1 LRDLKKPFSGIEQG
15 LSVIQRET
23 AAIYES
29 IADIIELANPSTSQ
43 VIQDLHAAKQ
53 VLTDTEA
60 KMAAFNSLQTKSTF
74 SDIISAQ
81 DKELKTL
88 SSLQGLSYT
97 DKKALSYYQRTD
109 FVTSVE
115 ETSKKSNSHAYQ
127 VALQNE
133 LAKKLKT
140 SKYSGK
146 ISSQSYTYNF
156 KEMKRDFVLKIIDFS
171 E

>member
-1 LRDLKKPFSGIEQG
+1 MAAQTKELRQ
-15 LSVIQRET
+15 LS
-23 AAIYES
+23 A
-29 IADIIELANPSTSQ
+29 L
-43 VIQDLHAAKQ
+43 QDL
-53 VLTDTEA
+53 
-60 KMAAFNSLQTKSTF
+60 
-74 SDIISAQ
+74 
-81 DKELKTL
+81 
-88 SSLQGLSYT
+88 GYT
-97 DKKALSYYQRTD
+97 NKKAMSYYQRTD
-109 FVTSVE
+109 FATSVE

-156 KEMKRDFVLKIIDFS
+156 KEMKRDFVLKIKDFS